1 MERERQQYRQELKSS
16 QKQISIIQQTLSN
29 TDQRAAKAESTSA
42 RLSSQME
49 ELLKEFQHTKSAYN
63 TLQQKY
69 EKVLEYANFLFL
81 TLILDEEAE
90 NRR

>member
-1 MERERQQYRQELKSS
+1 MNSHPKNILVERERQQYRQELKSS

-69 EKVLEYANFLFL
+69 EKVSLLKYVNF
-81 TLILDEEAE
+81 
-90 NRR
+90 